1 MLGSFVV
8 TAAPIGTQTRG
19 KTMRFHVRTTLL
31 SMALLCTTVL
41 MASSAG
47 AVPAGLRGG
56 FSSDPDQFL
65 FGLQVDPPPIAENI
79 HIVPSVE
86 AGLGDDA
93 FSLSFNGDFQYRFN
107 TSGGVRPYA
116 GMGVALWW
124 VDFDNEGFGDDSF
137 TEFGVN
143 ALGGV
148 FFGGSGP
155 PMFLE
160 LKLGLTDEIPD
171 LKFIFGVNFL

>member
-1 MLGSFVV
+1 MS
-8 TAAPIGTQTRG
+8 
-19 KTMRFHVRTTLL
+19 
-31 SMALLCTTVL
+31 ALLLACA
-41 MASSAG
+41 ASLASPAA

-65 FGLQVDPPPIAENI
+65 FGLQIEPPPLGENV

-93 FSLSFNGDFQYRFN
+93 FSLSFNGDFQYRFD
-107 TSGGVRPYA
+107 TSGGVRPYLGA
-116 GMGVALWW
+116 GLALWW
-124 VDFDNEGFGDDSF
+124 VDFDEFDESE

-143 ALGGV
+143 ALGGM
-148 FFGGSGP
+148 FFGQRSGP
-155 PMFLE
+155 PMFIE

-171 LKFIFGVNFL
+171 LKFVFGVNFL

>member
-1 MLGSFVV
+1 
-8 TAAPIGTQTRG
+8 
-19 KTMRFHVRTTLL
+19 MRSLL
-31 SMALLCTTVL
+31 RPTWMSLAVLVCIVSMAPT
-41 MASSAG
+41 AG

-65 FGLQVDPPPIAENI
+65 FGLQIEPDPIADNV

-86 AGLGDDA
+86 AGFGDDI
-93 FSLSFNGDFQYRFN
+93 FSLSFNGDFQYRFD

-124 VDFDNEGFGDDSF
+124 FDSDRSDDSD

-143 ALGGV
+143 ALGGM
-148 FFGGSGP
+148 FFGGRSDP
-155 PMFLE
+155 PMFIE
-160 LKLGLTDEIPD
+160 LKLGLVEDIPD
-171 LKFIFGVNFL
+171 LKFVFGVNFM

>member
-1 MLGSFVV
+1 
-8 TAAPIGTQTRG
+8 
-19 KTMRFHVRTTLL
+19 MRLPVRTTLL
-31 SMALLCTTVL
+31 SMALLCTMVL
-41 MASSAG
+41 MAPTVG

-65 FGLQVDPPPIAENI
+65 FGLQIEPPPIGENI

-93 FSLSFNGDFQYRFN
+93 FSLSFNGDFQYRFR
-107 TSGGVRPYA
+107 TSDGIRPFVGA
-116 GMGVALWW
+116 GVALWW
-124 VDFDNEGFGDDSF
+124 VDFDNGPGDDSE

-148 FFGGSGP
+148 FFGSQSGP
-155 PMFLE
+155 PMFVE

-171 LKFIFGVNFL
+171 LKFVFGVNFL